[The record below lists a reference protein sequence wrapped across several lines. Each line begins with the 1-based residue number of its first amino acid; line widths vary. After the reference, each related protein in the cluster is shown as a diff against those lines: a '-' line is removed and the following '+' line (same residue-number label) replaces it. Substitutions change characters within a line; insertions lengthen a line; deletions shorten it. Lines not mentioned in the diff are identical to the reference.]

1 MKILHTVEFYTP
13 SIGGAQEVVRQISER
28 LVRQGHEVTVAT
40 TALSERNSEEFNSV
54 KIAEFDISGNAVHGF
69 HGEIER
75 YQQFLL
81 NGDFDIM
88 MNYAAQ
94 QWSMDLVFPILD
106 RIPYHKVMIPCGF
119 SGLFDPAFDDYF
131 AEMSAIM
138 QAYDHLIFH
147 ADDYRDTN
155 FARKHNLSNFTIIP
169 NGASEVEFGQ
179 NDSEFRYHYNIPEDV
194 PLLLTIGSHTAAKG
208 HRLCMDAFTQ
218 LDVERAV
225 LVVIGNIPDGQ
236 SHRKALA
243 EFMLD
248 DLSRLRITQA
258 LKRLLR
264 ALLGGMAPGCLPDD
278 RIRSRW
284 ISLMKLGKKRVLLLD
299 PPRKDVVAAL
309 RAADLF
315 LFGSNIEYSPLVLYE
330 AIASATP
337 FVSLAC
343 GNAAEIASW
352 SAGGVIAP
360 TIQKEHGY
368 VDGDPGSFAKTINQL
383 LADDERRNSLAKSG
397 HRSWRENFTWENIA
411 KQYEALYLDLV
422 K

>member
-138 QAYDHLIFH
+138 QA
-147 ADDYRDTN
+147 
-155 FARKHNLSNFTIIP
+155 
-169 NGASEVEFGQ
+169 
-179 NDSEFRYHYNIPEDV
+179 
-194 PLLLTIGSHTAAKG
+194 
-208 HRLCMDAFTQ
+208 
-218 LDVERAV
+218 
-225 LVVIGNIPDGQ
+225 
-236 SHRKALA
+236 
-243 EFMLD
+243 
-248 DLSRLRITQA
+248 
-258 LKRLLR
+258 
-264 ALLGGMAPGCLPDD
+264 
-278 RIRSRW
+278 
-284 ISLMKLGKKRVLLLD
+284 
-299 PPRKDVVAAL
+299 
-309 RAADLF
+309 
-315 LFGSNIEYSPLVLYE
+315 
-330 AIASATP
+330 
-337 FVSLAC
+337 
-343 GNAAEIASW
+343 
-352 SAGGVIAP
+352 
-360 TIQKEHGY
+360 
-368 VDGDPGSFAKTINQL
+368 
-383 LADDERRNSLAKSG
+383 
-397 HRSWRENFTWENIA
+397 
-411 KQYEALYLDLV
+411 
-422 K
+422 